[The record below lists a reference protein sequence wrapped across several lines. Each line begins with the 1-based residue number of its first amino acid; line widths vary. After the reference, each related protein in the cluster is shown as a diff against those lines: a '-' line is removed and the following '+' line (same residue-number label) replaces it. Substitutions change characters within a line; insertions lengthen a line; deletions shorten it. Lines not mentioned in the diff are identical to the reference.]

1 MPPCTRHA
9 IFISDRTGLTAE
21 GMGDA
26 LLNQFDDIEFKR
38 FTYPFIDTA
47 EKAERVVAEVNKIAD
62 GCNLR
67 PIIFTSIVSEDIRH
81 IIRNCNGLH
90 LSFFDAFINK
100 LEEELGTQAVLQ
112 VGRTHGIQNTERYDA
127 RMEAVNFSLNHDD
140 GVSAKDLADADV
152 ILMGVSRSG
161 KTPTCLYLAL
171 QYGIRAA
178 NYPLTPDDLDSTDLP
193 RMVKPFKSK
202 IFGLTIDP
210 ARLHHIR
217 TERRP
222 NSQYASPENCR
233 REVNEAESM
242 FRQHGI
248 PYTSTT
254 HKSVEELAA
263 GIMLAC
269 KLQRRT

>member
-26 LLNQFDDIEFKR
+26 LLNQFDNIEFKR
-38 FTYPFIDTA
+38 LTYPFIDTA
-47 EKAERVVAEVNKIAD
+47 EKAERVVAEVNKITD

-233 REVNEAESM
+233 REVHEAESM

-248 PYTSTT
+248 PHTSTT

>member
-26 LLNQFDDIEFKR
+26 LLNQFDNIEFKR
-38 FTYPFIDTA
+38 FTYPFIDTP
-47 EKAERVVAEVNKIAD
+47 EKAERIVAEVNKIAE

-67 PIIFTSIVSEDIRH
+67 PIIFTSIVNEDIRH

-112 VGRTHGIQNTERYDA
+112 VGRTHGIQDTERYDA

-193 RMVKPFKSK
+193 RMVKPYKAK

-233 REVNEAESM
+233 REVHEAESM
-242 FRQHGI
+242 FRQHSI
-248 PYTSTT
+248 PHTSTT

-263 GIMLAC
+263 GIMQAC

>member
-26 LLNQFDDIEFKR
+26 LLNQFDNIEFKR
-38 FTYPFIDTA
+38 LTYPFIDTP
-47 EKAERVVAEVNKIAD
+47 EKAERVVAEVNKITD

-222 NSQYASPENCR
+222 NSQNASPENCR

-242 FRQHGI
+242 FRQHRI

>member
-1 MPPCTRHA
+1 MSRRHA
-9 IFISDRTGLTAE
+9 FFISDRTGLTSE
-21 GMGDA
+21 SMGEA
-26 LLNQFDDIEFKR
+26 LLDQFQEVKFKR
-38 FTYPFIDTA
+38 STYPFVDTPD
-47 EKAERVVAEVNKIAD
+47 KARAMVKIIETAA
-62 GCNLR
+62 NQTAMR
-67 PIIFTSIVSEDIRH
+67 PLVFSSIINEEIRD
-81 IIRNCNGLH
+81 IIRNSPGLH
-90 LSFFDAFINK
+90 LSFFDAFLGI
-100 LEEELGTQAVLQ
+100 LEKELGTKARNE
-112 VGRTHGIQNTERYDA
+112 VGRNHGISDTARYDA
-127 RMEAVNFSLNHDD
+127 RMEAVNFTLNHDD
-140 GVSAKDLADADV
+140 GVSDKDLKDADV

>member
-38 FTYPFIDTA
+38 FTYPFIDTP

-222 NSQYASPENCR
+222 NSQYASPANCR

>member
-26 LLNQFDDIEFKR
+26 LLNQFDNIEFKR
-38 FTYPFIDTA
+38 LTYPFIDTP

>member
-38 FTYPFIDTA
+38 FTYPFIDTP

-222 NSQYASPENCR
+222 NSQYASPETCR

>member
-38 FTYPFIDTA
+38 LTYPFIDTP
-47 EKAERVVAEVNKIAD
+47 EKAERVVAEVNKITD

-210 ARLHHIR
+210 ARLHHLR

-242 FRQHGI
+242 VRQHGI